1 MKLSDRELVAIA
13 YALNLALKRIQ
24 PDMDDRATTVL
35 YTITIMKAMKEEF
48 EDFANYTQISKELR
62 ELGNEGAKL
71 FNEIRTEIT
80 KQMSDA

>member
-24 PDMDDRATTVL
+24 LDMDDRATTVL

-48 EDFANYTQISKELR
+48 EDFADYTQISKELR
-62 ELGNEGAKL
+62 EL
-71 FNEIRTEIT
+71 
-80 KQMSDA
+80 